1 MLSRLSF
8 KDVLTVFFGLN
19 FNVEKRANVHNFKK
33 TTFAQIIKMN
43 PKHLPQSILKNLGIE
58 NLNEMQEVAQD
69 AILHD
74 NNILLL
80 SPTGSGKTLAFLL
93 PVLELLNPEFLSV
106 QCLILVPSREL
117 GLQIEQVWKKMGT
130 DYKIN
135 VCYGGH
141 SIDTEIKNLSNPPA
155 VLIGTPGRIAD
166 HIERGTFRLDKI
178 QTMVLDEF
186 DKSLQLGFHEQMS
199 FIIGKLPKLNKRVL
213 VSATSDIEIPKYT
226 RVINPTILD
235 FIPEEDEAASN
246 LSMKM
251 VVSKDKDKL
260 TSLFNLICSLKSEAA
275 IVFCNHRDAA
285 ERISDTLNEKG
296 IYATYYHGGMDQ
308 DERERA
314 LIQFR
319 NGSMSYLITTDLAA
333 RGLDIPEM
341 NHVIHYHLPSKADEF
356 THRNG
361 RTARMLASGTAYIVV
376 NDSEK
381 KMDYIDYSIPVLNV
395 EAPKSLPKPP
405 QYQTIYISGGKK
417 NKLNKIDIVGFF
429 SQKGKLEKGDLGLIE
444 VKDFISFAA
453 VKFNKVKD
461 LLHVIKDEKMKGKK
475 FKIEVARK
483 VIKKVEE

>member
-1 MLSRLSF
+1 MN
-8 KDVLTVFFGLN
+8 K
-19 FNVEKRANVHNFKK
+19 KHNS
-33 TTFAQIIKMN
+33 N
-43 PKHLPQSILKNLGIE
+43 NILLNLGIK
-58 NLNEMQEVAQD
+58 NLNEMQVAAQET
-69 AILHD
+69 ILSD

-93 PVLELLNPEFLSV
+93 PIFEMLKPEILSV

-130 DYKIN
+130 DYKVN

-141 SIDTEIKNLSNPPA
+141 SIETEIKNLSHPPA

-166 HIERGTFRLDKI
+166 HIDRGTFRLDKI
-178 QTMVLDEF
+178 ETLILDEF

-199 FIIGKLPKLNKRVL
+199 FIIGKLSKLNKRVL

-226 RVINPTILD
+226 RVVNPTILD
-235 FIPEEDEAASN
+235 FIPNQEEEQSN
-246 LSMKM
+246 LAMKM
-251 VVSKDKDKL
+251 VASKEKDKIE
-260 TSLFNLICSLKSEAA
+260 SLFNLICSLKSQSA

-296 IYATYYHGGMDQ
+296 IYSTYYHGGMDQ
-308 DERERA
+308 EERERA

-319 NGSMSYLITTDLAA
+319 NGSVSYLITTDLAA

-341 NHVIHYHLPSKADEF
+341 KHVIHYHLPLKEDEF

-361 RTARMLASGTAYIVV
+361 RTARMLASGTAYIIAHE
-376 NDSEK
+376 SEK
-381 KMDYIDYSIPVLNV
+381 KLDYIDYGMPVLKV
-395 EAPKSLPKPP
+395 ENSTTLPKPP
-405 QYQTIYISGGKK
+405 EFQTIYISGGKK
-417 NKLNKIDIVGFF
+417 NKLNKIDVLGFF
-429 SQKGKLEKGDLGLIE
+429 SQKGQLEKGDLGLIE

-461 LLHVIKDEKMKGKK
+461 LLYNIKDEKMKGKK

-483 VIKKVEE
+483 VIKKEEE

>member
-1 MLSRLSF
+1 
-8 KDVLTVFFGLN
+8 
-19 FNVEKRANVHNFKK
+19 
-33 TTFAQIIKMN
+33 MN
-43 PKHLPQSILKNLGIE
+43 KNHHSNNILLNLGIE
-58 NLNEMQEVAQD
+58 SLNEMQEVASD
-69 AILHD
+69 AILND
-74 NNILLL
+74 PNVLLL

-93 PVLELLNPEFLSV
+93 PIFELIDEQVANV

-130 DYKIN
+130 DYKVN

-178 QTMVLDEF
+178 QTLILDEF

-199 FIIGKLPKLNKRVL
+199 FIIGKLSKLNKRVL

-226 RVINPTILD
+226 RVVNPTILD
-235 FIPEEDEAASN
+235 FIPTEDEQESN
-246 LSMKM
+246 LATKM

-260 TSLFNLICSLKSEAA
+260 GSLFNLICSLKSQQA

-308 DERERA
+308 EERERA

-319 NGSMSYLITTDLAA
+319 NGSVSYLITTDLAA

-341 NHVIHYHLPSKADEF
+341 KHVIHYHLPLKEDEF

-361 RTARMLASGTAYIVV
+361 RTARMQASGTAYLIV
-376 NDSEK
+376 NESEK
-381 KMDYIDYSIPVLNV
+381 KLDYVDYGMPILNV
-395 EAPKSLPKPP
+395 ENSTALPKPP
-405 QYQTIYISGGKK
+405 EFQTIYISGGKK

-461 LLHVIKDEKMKGKK
+461 LLHHIKDEKMKGKK

-483 VIKKVEE
+483 VIKKEEEGGF

>member
-1 MLSRLSF
+1 
-8 KDVLTVFFGLN
+8 
-19 FNVEKRANVHNFKK
+19 
-33 TTFAQIIKMN
+33 MN
-43 PKHLPQSILKNLGIE
+43 NNHHSTNLLLNLGIE
-58 NLNEMQEVAQD
+58 RLNEMQEAAQE
-69 AILHD
+69 AILE
-74 NNILLL
+74 NNNTLLL

-93 PVLELLNPEFLSV
+93 PIFEILQPEILSV
-106 QCLILVPSREL
+106 QCLIIVPSREL

-130 DYKIN
+130 GYKAN

-155 VLIGTPGRIAD
+155 VLIGTPGRLAD
-166 HIERGTFRLDKI
+166 HIERETFRTDKI
-178 QTMVLDEF
+178 QTLVLDEF
-186 DKSLQLGFHEQMS
+186 DKSLQLGFHEEMS
-199 FIIGKLPKLNKRVL
+199 FIIARLPKLNKRVL

-226 RVINPTILD
+226 RVVNPEILD
-235 FIPEEDEAASN
+235 FIPKNEEKTN

-251 VVSKDKDKL
+251 VVSKEKDKIN
-260 TSLFNLICSLKSEAA
+260 TLFNLICSLKSQSA
-275 IVFCNHRDAA
+275 IIFCNHRDAA

-319 NGSMSYLITTDLAA
+319 NGSVSYLITTDLAA

-341 NHVIHYHLPSKADEF
+341 KHVIHYHLPSKEDEF

-361 RTARMLASGTAYIVV
+361 RTARMLASGTAYIIAHE
-376 NDSEK
+376 SEK
-381 KMDYIDYSIPVLNV
+381 KIDYIDYGMQTLNV
-395 EAPKSLPKPP
+395 ENSNSLPKPP
-405 QYQTIYISGGKK
+405 EFQTIYISGGKK

-453 VKFNKVKD
+453 VKFGKVKE
-461 LLHVIKDEKMKGKK
+461 LLRNIKEEKMKGKK

-483 VIKKVEE
+483 VIKKEE

>member
-1 MLSRLSF
+1 MNTKQSATTILS
-8 KDVLTVFFGLN
+8 
-19 FNVEKRANVHNFKK
+19 
-33 TTFAQIIKMN
+33 
-43 PKHLPQSILKNLGIE
+43 NLGITSW
-58 NLNEMQEVAQD
+58 NEMQEVAHD
-69 AILHD
+69 TILNE
-74 NNILLL
+74 NNTLLL

-93 PVLELLNPEFLSV
+93 PVFELLQAEILSV

-130 DYKIN
+130 AYKVN
-135 VCYGGH
+135 TCYGGH
-141 SIDTEIKNLSNPPA
+141 SIETEIKNLSNPPA

-166 HIERGTFRLDKI
+166 HIDRGTFRLDKI
-178 QTMVLDEF
+178 QTIVLDEF

-199 FIIGKLPKLNKRVL
+199 YIIGQLTKVNKRVL

-226 RVINPTILD
+226 RVVNPVVLD
-235 FIPEEDEAASN
+235 FIPEEEAVSN
-246 LSMKM
+246 LSMKL
-251 VVSKDKDKL
+251 VLSKEKDKIN
-260 TSLFNLICSLKSEAA
+260 TLFQLICSLKSEAA

-296 IYATYYHGGMDQ
+296 IYTTYYHGGMDQ
-308 DERERA
+308 EERERA

-341 NHVIHYHLPSKADEF
+341 KHVIHYHLPAKEDEF

-361 RTARMLASGTAYIVV
+361 RTARMQASGTAYIVAHE
-376 NDSEK
+376 SEK
-381 KMDYIDYSIPVLNV
+381 KLDYLDYSMEVLV
-395 EAPKSLPKPP
+395 VDQAKALPKPP
-405 QYQTIYISGGKK
+405 QFQTIYISGGKK

-461 LLHVIKDEKMKGKK
+461 LLHAIKDEKMKGKK

-483 VIKKVEE
+483 VIKKEEE

>member
-1 MLSRLSF
+1 MY
-8 KDVLTVFFGLN
+8 K
-19 FNVEKRANVHNFKK
+19 
-33 TTFAQIIKMN
+33 N
-43 PKHLPQSILKNLGIE
+43 PHSNNLLLNLGIE
-58 NLNEMQEVAQD
+58 SLNEMQEMAQD
-69 AILHD
+69 AILND
-74 NNILLL
+74 ANVLLL

-93 PVLELLNPEFLSV
+93 PIFKMLQPEINTV

-130 DYKIN
+130 DYKVN

-166 HIERGTFRLDKI
+166 HIDRETFKLGTIETLI
-178 QTMVLDEF
+178 LDEF

-199 FIIGKLPKLNKRVL
+199 FIISRLSKLNKRVL

-226 RVINPTILD
+226 RVVNPTVLD
-235 FIPEEDEAASN
+235 FIPTEEENTN
-246 LSMKM
+246 LELKM
-251 VVSKDKDKL
+251 VVSKEKDKIN
-260 TSLFNLICSLKSEAA
+260 SLFNLICSLKSEAA
-275 IVFCNHRDAA
+275 IIFCNHRDAA

-319 NGSMSYLITTDLAA
+319 NGSVSYLITTDLAA

-341 NHVIHYHLPSKADEF
+341 KHVIHYHLPLKEDEF

-361 RTARMLASGTAYIVV
+361 RTARMLASGTAYIITHE
-376 NDSEK
+376 SEK
-381 KMDYIDYSIPVLNV
+381 KMEYLDYKMPVLNV
-395 EAPKSLPKPP
+395 ENATTLPKPP
-405 QYQTIYISGGKK
+405 EFQTIYVSGGKK

-453 VKFNKVKD
+453 VKSNKVKQF
-461 LLHVIKDEKMKGKK
+461 LANIRDEKMKGKK

-483 VIKKVEE
+483 VVKKEE

>member
-1 MLSRLSF
+1 M
-8 KDVLTVFFGLN
+8 N
-19 FNVEKRANVHNFKK
+19 KK
-33 TTFAQIIKMN
+33 QHSN
-43 PKHLPQSILKNLGIE
+43 NILLNLGIE
-58 NLNEMQEVAQD
+58 SLNEMQQAAQET
-69 AILHD
+69 ILND
-74 NNILLL
+74 SNVLLL

-93 PVLELLNPEFLSV
+93 PVLEMLQPEFLSV

-130 DYKIN
+130 DYKVN

-141 SIDTEIKNLSNPPA
+141 SIETEIKNLSNPPA

-166 HIERGTFRLDKI
+166 HIERGTFRVDKI
-178 QTMVLDEF
+178 QTLVLDEF

-199 FIIGKLPKLNKRVL
+199 FIIGKLSKVNKRVL

-226 RVINPTILD
+226 RVVNPTILD
-235 FIPEEDEAASN
+235 FIPENEEASN
-246 LSMKM
+246 LSTQL
-251 VVSKDKDKL
+251 VISKEKDKL
-260 TSLFNLICSLKSEAA
+260 NTLFQLLCSLQSESA

-296 IYATYYHGGMDQ
+296 IYSTYYHGGMDQ
-308 DERERA
+308 EERERA

-319 NGSMSYLITTDLAA
+319 NGSVSYLITTDLAA

-341 NHVIHYHLPSKADEF
+341 NHVIHYHLPLKEDEF

-361 RTARMLASGTAYIVV
+361 RTARMTATGTAYLIVHE
-376 NDSEK
+376 SEK
-381 KMDYIDYSIPVLNV
+381 KMDYVDYENTPVLSV
-395 EAPKSLPKPP
+395 ENAKSLPKAP
-405 QYQTIYISGGKK
+405 QFQTIYISGGKK

-453 VKFNKVKD
+453 VKFSKVKD
-461 LLHVIKDEKMKGKK
+461 LLHNIQDEKMKGKK
-475 FKIEVARK
+475 YKIQVARN

>member
-1 MLSRLSF
+1 
-8 KDVLTVFFGLN
+8 
-19 FNVEKRANVHNFKK
+19 
-33 TTFAQIIKMN
+33 MN
-43 PKHLPQSILKNLGIE
+43 NNPHSNNILLNLGIE
-58 NLNEMQEVAQD
+58 SLNEMQEVAQD
-69 AILHD
+69 AILND
-74 NNILLL
+74 NNVLLL

-93 PVLELLNPEFLSV
+93 PIFEMLQENITSV

-117 GLQIEQVWKKMGT
+117 ALQIEQVWKKMGT
-130 DYKIN
+130 SYKVN

-166 HIERGTFRLDKI
+166 HIDRRTFSVDAI
-178 QTMVLDEF
+178 QTLILDEF

-199 FIIGKLPKLNKRVL
+199 FIINRLPKLNKRVL

-226 RVINPTILD
+226 RVINPTVLD
-235 FIPEEDEAASN
+235 FIPSEEEKTN
-246 LSMKM
+246 LLFQL
-251 VVSKDKDKL
+251 VVSKDKDKIG
-260 TSLFNLICSLKSEAA
+260 SLFNLICSLKSESA
-275 IVFCNHRDAA
+275 IIFCNHRDAA

-319 NGSMSYLITTDLAA
+319 NGSVSYLITTDLAA

-341 NHVIHYHLPSKADEF
+341 KHVIHYHLPSKEDEF

-361 RTARMLASGTAYIVV
+361 RTARMLATGTAYLVIHE
-376 NDSEK
+376 SEK
-381 KMDYIDYSIPVLNV
+381 KLEYIDYKMPVLEV
-395 EAPKSLPKPP
+395 ENSTSLPKAPEF
-405 QYQTIYISGGKK
+405 QTIYISGGKK
-417 NKLNKIDIVGFF
+417 TKLNKIDIVGFF

-453 VKFNKVKD
+453 VKSKKVKD
-461 LLHVIKDEKMKGKK
+461 LLNNIRDEKMKGKK

-483 VIKKVEE
+483 VLKKEED

>member
-1 MLSRLSF
+1 MI
-8 KDVLTVFFGLN
+8 N
-19 FNVEKRANVHNFKK
+19 
-33 TTFAQIIKMN
+33 
-43 PKHLPQSILKNLGIE
+43 KHHSNNLLLNLGIE
-58 NLNEMQEVAQD
+58 SLNEMQIAAQETILND
-69 AILHD
+69 A
-74 NNILLL
+74 NVLLL

-93 PVLELLNPEFLSV
+93 PIFETLEPEITGV

-130 DYKIN
+130 DYKVN

-141 SIDTEIKNLSNPPA
+141 SIDTEIKNLSTPPA

-166 HIERGTFRLDKI
+166 HIDRATFKSDNI
-178 QTMVLDEF
+178 QTLILDEF

-199 FIIGKLPKLNKRVL
+199 FIISKLTKVNKRVL
-213 VSATSDIEIPKYT
+213 VSATSGIEIPKYT
-226 RVINPTILD
+226 RVVNPTVLD
-235 FIPEEDEAASN
+235 FIPSEDEKVN
-246 LSMKM
+246 LTMKM
-251 VVSKDKDKL
+251 VVSKEKDKIG
-260 TSLFNLICSLKSEAA
+260 SLFHLICSLKSQSAL
-275 IVFCNHRDAA
+275 IFCNHRDAA

-308 DERERA
+308 DERDRA

-319 NGSMSYLITTDLAA
+319 NGSVSYLITTDLAA

-341 NHVIHYHLPSKADEF
+341 KHVIHYHLPSKEDEF

-361 RTARMLASGTAYIVV
+361 RTARMLASGTAYILIHE
-376 NDSEK
+376 SEK
-381 KMDYIDYSIPVLNV
+381 KMDYIDYNMPVLKV
-395 EAPKSLPKPP
+395 DSATSLPKPP
-405 QYQTIYISGGKK
+405 EFQTIYISGGKK

-453 VKFNKVKD
+453 VKSKKVKD
-461 LLHVIKDEKMKGKK
+461 LLSAIRDEKMKGKK

-483 VIKKVEE
+483 VIKKEE

>member
-1 MLSRLSF
+1 MTNYHHSNNLL
-8 KDVLTVFFGLN
+8 L
-19 FNVEKRANVHNFKK
+19 
-33 TTFAQIIKMN
+33 
-43 PKHLPQSILKNLGIE
+43 NLGIE
-58 NLNEMQEVAQD
+58 SLNEMQLAAQET
-69 AILHD
+69 ILRD
-74 NNILLL
+74 NNVLLL

-93 PVLELLNPEFLSV
+93 PIFELLEGEGAEV

-130 DYKIN
+130 NYKVN

-166 HIERGTFRLDKI
+166 HIDRGTFKVDNLQMLI
-178 QTMVLDEF
+178 LDEF

-199 FIIGKLPKLNKRVL
+199 FIISRLPKLNKRIL
-213 VSATSDIEIPKYT
+213 VSATSGIEIPRYT
-226 RVINPTILD
+226 QVIHPTVLD
-235 FIPEEDEAASN
+235 FIPIEEEKIN

-251 VVSKDKDKL
+251 VVSNEKDKIN
-260 TSLFNLICSLKSEAA
+260 SLFNLICSLKSQSAL
-275 IVFCNHRDAA
+275 IFCNHRDAA
-285 ERISDTLNEKG
+285 ERISDLLNEKG
-296 IYATYYHGGMDQ
+296 IYTTYYHGGMDQ

-319 NGSMSYLITTDLAA
+319 NGSVSYLVTTDLAA

-341 NHVIHYHLPSKADEF
+341 KHVIHYHLPSKEDEF

-361 RTARMLASGTAYIVV
+361 RTARMLASGTAYIITHE
-376 NDSEK
+376 SEK
-381 KMDYIDYSIPVLNV
+381 KLDYIDYSMPVLNV
-395 EAPKSLPKPP
+395 ENAITLPKPP
-405 QYQTIYISGGKK
+405 EFKTIYISGGKK

-444 VKDFISFAA
+444 VKDFVSFAA
-453 VKFNKVKD
+453 VKAKKVKD
-461 LLHVIKDEKMKGKK
+461 LLNAIRDEKMKGKK

-483 VIKKVEE
+483 VIKKEEE

>member
-1 MLSRLSF
+1 M
-8 KDVLTVFFGLN
+8 N
-19 FNVEKRANVHNFKK
+19 KK
-33 TTFAQIIKMN
+33 HHSN
-43 PKHLPQSILKNLGIE
+43 NILLNLGIE
-58 NLNEMQEVAQD
+58 SLNEMQETAQD
-69 AILHD
+69 VILND
-74 NNILLL
+74 NNVLLL

-93 PVLELLNPEFLSV
+93 PVLEMLQPEILSV

-130 DYKIN
+130 DYKVN

-166 HIERGTFRLDKI
+166 HIDRGTFRLDKI
-178 QTMVLDEF
+178 QTLILDEF

-199 FIIGKLPKLNKRVL
+199 FIIGKLSKLNKRVL

-226 RVINPTILD
+226 RVVNPTVLD
-235 FIPEEDEAASN
+235 FIPTEEEKESN
-246 LSMKM
+246 LETKM
-251 VVSKDKDKL
+251 IISKEKDKL
-260 TSLFNLICSLKSEAA
+260 GSLFNLICSLKSQSA
-275 IVFCNHRDAA
+275 IIFCNHRDAA

-296 IYATYYHGGMDQ
+296 IFSTYYHGGMDQ
-308 DERERA
+308 EERERA

-319 NGSMSYLITTDLAA
+319 NGSMSYLVTTDLAA

-341 NHVIHYHLPSKADEF
+341 KHVIHYHLPLKEDEF

-361 RTARMLASGTAYIVV
+361 RTARMQASGTAYLIV
-376 NDSEK
+376 NESEK
-381 KMDYIDYSIPVLNV
+381 KLDYVDYGMPVLNV
-395 EAPKSLPKPP
+395 ENNTNLPKPP
-405 QYQTIYISGGKK
+405 EFQTIYISGGKK

-453 VKFNKVKD
+453 VKYNKVKE
-461 LLHVIKDEKMKGKK
+461 LLYNIKDEKMKGKK

-483 VIKKVEE
+483 VIKKEEE

>member
-1 MLSRLSF
+1 
-8 KDVLTVFFGLN
+8 
-19 FNVEKRANVHNFKK
+19 
-33 TTFAQIIKMN
+33 MN
-43 PKHLPQSILKNLGIE
+43 TKSHSNNLLLNLGIK
-58 NLNEMQEVAQD
+58 NLNEMQEVAQNS
-69 AILHD
+69 ILND
-74 NNILLL
+74 SNILLL
-80 SPTGSGKTLAFLL
+80 SPTGSGKTVAFLL
-93 PVLELLNPEFLSV
+93 PIFKMLQEEVSTV

-130 DYKIN
+130 NYKVN

-166 HIERGTFRLDKI
+166 HLDRGTFTTENITTL
-178 QTMVLDEF
+178 VLDEF

-199 FIIGKLPKLNKRVL
+199 FIIARLKKLNKRVL

-226 RVINPTILD
+226 GVINPTVLD
-235 FIPEEDEAASN
+235 FIPEEEENSN
-246 LSMKM
+246 LSVKM
-251 VVSKDKDKL
+251 VLSKEKDKIN
-260 TSLFNLICSLKSEAA
+260 SLCHLLCSLKSQSA

-319 NGSMSYLITTDLAA
+319 NGSVSYLVTTDLAA

-341 NHVIHYHLPSKADEF
+341 KNVIHYHLPSKGDEF

-361 RTARMLASGTAYIVV
+361 RTARMLASGTAYIIAHE
-376 NDSEK
+376 SEK
-381 KMDYIDYSIPVLNV
+381 KMDYLDYGMPVLNV
-395 EAPKSLPKPP
+395 DNATTLPKPP
-405 QYQTIYISGGKK
+405 EFKTIYISGGKK
-417 NKLNKIDIVGFF
+417 MKLNKIDIVGFF

-453 VKFNKVKD
+453 VKAKKVKD
-461 LLHVIKDEKMKGKK
+461 LLNNIRDEKMKGKK

-483 VIKKVEE
+483 VVKKEEE

>member
-1 MLSRLSF
+1 
-8 KDVLTVFFGLN
+8 
-19 FNVEKRANVHNFKK
+19 
-33 TTFAQIIKMN
+33 MN
-43 PKHLPQSILKNLGIE
+43 KNTHSNNLLLNLGIE
-58 NLNEMQEVAQD
+58 SLNEMQEMAQD
-69 AILHD
+69 AILND
-74 NNILLL
+74 SNILLL

-93 PVLELLNPEFLSV
+93 PIFEMLQPEIAGV

-130 DYKIN
+130 DYKVN

-141 SIDTEIKNLSNPPA
+141 AIDTEIKNLSNPPA

-166 HIERGTFRLDKI
+166 HIDRATFKTDKI
-178 QTMVLDEF
+178 ETLILDEF

-199 FIIGKLPKLNKRVL
+199 FIIGKLTKLNKRVL

-226 RVINPTILD
+226 RVVNPTVLD
-235 FIPEEDEAASN
+235 FIPTEEENSN
-246 LSMKM
+246 LSLKM
-251 VVSKDKDKL
+251 VVSKEKDKIN
-260 TSLFNLICSLKSEAA
+260 SLFNLICSLKSQSA
-275 IVFCNHRDAA
+275 IVFCNHRDGA
-285 ERISDTLNEKG
+285 ERISDSLNEKG
-296 IYATYYHGGMDQ
+296 IYSTYYHGGMDQ

-319 NGSMSYLITTDLAA
+319 NGSVSYLVTTDLAA

-341 NHVIHYHLPSKADEF
+341 KHVIHYHLPSKEDEF

-361 RTARMLASGTAYIVV
+361 RTARMLSSGTAYIIAHE
-376 NDSEK
+376 SEK
-381 KMDYIDYSIPVLNV
+381 KMEYLDYKMDVLNV
-395 EAPKSLPKPP
+395 DSAKSLPKPP
-405 QYQTIYISGGKK
+405 EFQTIYISGGKK

-453 VKFNKVKD
+453 VKFNKITP
-461 LLHVIKDEKMKGKK
+461 LLANIRDEKMKGKK

-483 VIKKVEE
+483 VVKKEE

>member
-1 MLSRLSF
+1 MKSNTRS
-8 KDVLTVFFGLN
+8 N
-19 FNVEKRANVHNFKK
+19 N
-33 TTFAQIIKMN
+33 
-43 PKHLPQSILKNLGIE
+43 ILGNLGIQ
-58 NLNEMQEVAQD
+58 NLNEMQIASQET
-69 AILHD
+69 ILND

-93 PVLELLNPEFLSV
+93 PVFEMLQPEILSV

-117 GLQIEQVWKKMGT
+117 ALQIEQVWKKMGT
-130 DYKIN
+130 DYKVN
-135 VCYGGH
+135 SCYGGH
-141 SIDTEIKNLSNPPA
+141 SIETEIKNLSNPPA

-166 HIERGTFRLDKI
+166 HIDRGTFRVDKI
-178 QTMVLDEF
+178 QTLILDEF

-199 FIIGKLPKLNKRVL
+199 FIIGKLSKLNKRVL

-226 RVINPTILD
+226 RVVNPTVLD
-235 FIPEEDEAASN
+235 FIPNQEETTNN
-246 LSMKM
+246 LSTKL
-251 VVSKDKDKL
+251 VISKEKDKIG
-260 TSLFNLICSLKSEAA
+260 SLFHLICSLKSEAA

-285 ERISDTLNEKG
+285 ERISDTLCEKG

-319 NGSMSYLITTDLAA
+319 NGSISYLITTDLAA

-341 NHVIHYHLPSKADEF
+341 KHVIHYHLPLKEDEY

-361 RTARMLASGTAYIVV
+361 RTARMLASGTAYIIH
-376 NDSEK
+376 NESEK
-381 KMDYIDYSIPVLNV
+381 KLDYVDYEMNAFPIENV
-395 EAPKSLPKPP
+395 SNLPKPP
-405 QYQTIYISGGKK
+405 HYQTIYISGGKK

-453 VKFNKVKD
+453 VKFNKVND
-461 LLHVIKDEKMKGKK
+461 LLKNIRDEKMKGKK

-483 VIKKVEE
+483 VVKKVEE

>member
-1 MLSRLSF
+1 
-8 KDVLTVFFGLN
+8 
-19 FNVEKRANVHNFKK
+19 
-33 TTFAQIIKMN
+33 MN
-43 PKHLPQSILKNLGIE
+43 PKHLPQNILKNLAISA
-58 NLNEMQEVAQD
+58 LNEMQEVAQD

-74 NNILLL
+74 NNVLLL

-93 PVLELLNPEFLSV
+93 PVLELLQPEILSV

-130 DYKIN
+130 DYKVN

-178 QTMVLDEF
+178 QTMILDEF

-226 RVINPTILD
+226 RVVNPTILD
-235 FIPEEDEAASN
+235 FIPEEEERESN
-246 LSMKM
+246 LEMRM
-251 VVSKDKDKL
+251 VISKERDKVG
-260 TSLFNLICSLKSEAA
+260 TLFNLICSLKSESA

-341 NHVIHYHLPSKADEF
+341 NHVIHYHLPSKEDEF

-361 RTARMLASGTAYIVV
+361 RTARMLASGTAYILIH
-376 NDSEK
+376 DSEK
-381 KMDYIDYSIPVLNV
+381 KSDYIDYSIPVLEV
-395 EAPKSLPKPP
+395 ETARSVPKPP
-405 QYQTIYISGGKK
+405 QFQTIYISGGKK

-453 VKFNKVKD
+453 VKFGKVKD
-461 LLHVIKDEKMKGKK
+461 LLQNIRDEKMKGKK

>member
-1 MLSRLSF
+1 M
-8 KDVLTVFFGLN
+8 N
-19 FNVEKRANVHNFKK
+19 KK
-33 TTFAQIIKMN
+33 HHSN
-43 PKHLPQSILKNLGIE
+43 SILHNLGFDK
-58 NLNEMQEVAQD
+58 LNEMQVAAQET
-69 AILHD
+69 ILSD
-74 NNILLL
+74 NNVLLL

-93 PVLELLNPEFLSV
+93 PIFEMLKPEILSV

-130 DYKIN
+130 DYKVN

-166 HIERGTFRLDKI
+166 HIDRGTFRLDKI
-178 QTMVLDEF
+178 ETLVLDEF

-199 FIIGKLPKLNKRVL
+199 FIIGKLSKLNKRIL

-235 FIPEEDEAASN
+235 YIPEQEERTN
-246 LSMKM
+246 LAMKM
-251 VVSKDKDKL
+251 VVSKEKDKIG
-260 TSLFNLICSLKSEAA
+260 SLFNLICALKSQSAL
-275 IVFCNHRDAA
+275 VFCNHRDAA
-285 ERISDTLNEKG
+285 ERISDTLNAKG
-296 IYATYYHGGMDQ
+296 IYSTYYHGGMDQ

-341 NHVIHYHLPSKADEF
+341 NHVIHYHLPSKEDEF

-361 RTARMLASGTAYIVV
+361 RTARMLASGTAYVIAHE
-376 NDSEK
+376 SEK
-381 KMDYIDYSIPVLNV
+381 KLDYFDYGMPVLNV
-395 EAPKSLPKPP
+395 EHSTTLPKPP
-405 QYQTIYISGGKK
+405 EFQTIYISGGKK

-453 VKFNKVKD
+453 VKFNKVQN
-461 LLHVIKDEKMKGKK
+461 LLHNIKDEKMKGKK

-483 VIKKVEE
+483 VIKKEEE